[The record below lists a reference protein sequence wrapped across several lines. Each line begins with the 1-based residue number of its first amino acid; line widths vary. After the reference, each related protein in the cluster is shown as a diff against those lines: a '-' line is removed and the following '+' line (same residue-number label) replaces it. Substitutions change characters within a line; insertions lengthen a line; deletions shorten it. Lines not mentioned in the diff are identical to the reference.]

1 MYCYEMGAVISELRK
16 RAGLSQEEL
25 AFDICTPG
33 TISKIERG
41 IQMPSKGVLDE
52 ILIKLQRD
60 SIFFTGFLSRD
71 ELSAITSWETLLFM
85 AKGGRNPVSDY
96 EEQLFSYVI
105 AIDRREKNVD
115 SALILDEFKEALS
128 LSVKEANIFS
138 VQEKYFTGLE
148 LHIINSIAVQYYY
161 LGELK
166 KCVMYLE
173 MLRNRIDKRASRG
186 ENLSALMASVLNN
199 SSAAL
204 LATGDALNARKAAEK
219 GIALCIKEGFMPPL
233 VSLYKNLSKSFLI
246 VGMHE
251 EAELT
256 KKKVYFF
263 KDILSNREPIKPSDM
278 MQQPYLVFM

>member
-52 ILIKLQRD
+52 ILIKLRRD

-71 ELSAITSWETLLFM
+71 ELLMITSWENLLYI
-85 AKGGRNPVSDY
+85 AKGGRNPVSVY
-96 EEQLFSYVI
+96 EEQLFSYVRT
-105 AIDRREKNVD
+105 IDRREKNVD
-115 SALILDEFKEALS
+115 SALILNEFKETLS
-128 LSVKEANIFS
+128 MSVKESN
-138 VQEKYFTGLE
+138 VWGETTKYFTGLE
-148 LHIINSIAVQYYY
+148 LHIMNSMAVQYYF
-161 LGELK
+161 LGEIK

-173 MLRNRIDKRASRG
+173 MLRNCIDKRVSRG
-186 ENLSALMASVLNN
+186 ELLNALMASVLNN
-199 SSAAL
+199 LSAAL
-204 LATGDALNARKAAEK
+204 LAGGDSLNARKAAEK

-233 VSLYKNLSKSFLI
+233 VSLYKNLSKSF
-246 VGMHE
+246 VMAEMPE
-251 EAELT
+251 EAELSM
-256 KKKVYFF
+256 KKMHFF
-263 KDILSNREPIKPSDM
+263 SDILSGREPIKPSDM